1 MIVMWGGDSLP
12 LSDPIDYL
20 VCAVDTELRPLSKGP
35 VHYESIELDTL
46 PDVNKNI
53 SPYGS
58 PQHITSVCGARFQL
72 KDSPLGELHM
82 VLPLK
87 RLPLELEI
95 SRGFLKET
103 HLTVKLQKDFP
114 LVIFLGGV
122 IEARIPHPIVAV
134 DVPRG
139 HLKTERMFLPM
150 PSEGLDRKVLK
161 RIGKSRTPSEGL
173 VERLNEDEEIRT
185 LLDGWPE
192 TWKYAYHKGRPTL
205 LDSLSTKLTCPAAST
220 ASLPSGS
227 LTDRVFLATDRE
239 GITLLTPVED
249 GTAILVASL
258 PESVAFPLEVFPMV
272 DGSLQA
278 LQPKPYLEEAL
289 MGRKILVERFAPFRL
304 SISLR
309 LRLMER
315 MASVLQAFDYDGP
328 VESRPLPKGGMS
340 SLAAWMI
347 GGAAGRRLEVD
358 ASLRPL
364 SEEESLEVAAHTVA
378 EFLRRIDFR
387 GDLEGYAQ
395 ERERYVKELKTSA
408 KERAEPSV
416 ASLARRLRSEDLSTR
431 VRAAKVLRKR
441 RDPAAVGALIEALRE
456 DEHSRVRIIV
466 AEALGKTADSRGVE
480 PLIQAMKDEG
490 SSVRQTAAIALGNL
504 GDAVAL
510 EALTKATEDED
521 WFVRSAARSSIK
533 RIGGK

>member
-1 MIVMWGGDSLP
+1 MWGGDSLP

-35 VHYESIELDTL
+35 VHYESIELGTL

-58 PQHITSVCGARFQL
+58 PHHITSVCGARFQP

-114 LVIFLGGV
+114 LAVFLGGV
-122 IEARIPHPIVAV
+122 IGARIPHPIVAV

-139 HLKTERMFLPM
+139 LLKTERMFLPM

-161 RIGKSRTPSEGL
+161 RIGKSRIPSEEL

-185 LLDGWPE
+185 LLDGWPK
-192 TWKYAYHKGRPTL
+192 TWKYALEMGRT
-205 LDSLSTKLTCPAAST
+205 LDSLSTKLSSPMAS
-220 ASLPSGS
+220 AVSLRSGS
-227 LTDRVFLATDRE
+227 LIDLVFLATDRE
-239 GITLLTPVED
+239 GITLLAPVED
-249 GTAILVASL
+249 GTAVLVASL

-278 LQPKPYLEEAL
+278 LGPKPYLEEAM
-289 MGRKILVERFAPFRL
+289 MGRKILVERFVPFRL

-315 MASVLQAFDYDGP
+315 IASVLQAFDYDGP

-340 SLAAWMI
+340 SLAAWMT
-347 GGAAGRRLEVD
+347 GGVAGRRLEVD

-364 SEEESLEVAAHTVA
+364 SQEESLEVAADTVA
-378 EFLRRIDFR
+378 EFLQRIDFR
-387 GDLEGYAQ
+387 GQLKRRAQ
-395 ERERYVKELKTSA
+395 ERETYIQELEKSA
-408 KERAEPSV
+408 KEWAEPSV
-416 ASLARRLRSEDLSTR
+416 ASLVQWLRSEDSSTR
-431 VRAAKVLRKR
+431 IRAAKVLRKR
-441 RDPAAVGALIEALRE
+441 KDPTTVEALIQALRE
-456 DEHSRVRIIV
+456 DDHCQVRSI
-466 AEALGKTADSRGVE
+466 AAGALGKIGDPSGVA
-480 PLIQAMKDEG
+480 PLIQAMEDED
-490 SSVRQTAAIALGNL
+490 SNVRQNAAYALANL
-504 GDAVAL
+504 GDVAAL
-510 EALTKATEDED
+510 EALTKATEDES
-521 WFVRSAARSSIK
+521 WFVRGAARSSIK
-533 RIGGK
+533 RIGGKQ